1 MTFKSAF
8 YRTYNYLRMLYGG
21 GQELVLAPTSSI
33 ACFLRNQRRAR
44 L

>member
-8 YRTYNYLRMLYGG
+8 YRTYNYLRMLYG